1 MAQGVEFLRSA
12 NNKVWSKIFFFVYI
26 LSILEINNWLYRIK
40 KYLTQS
46 SINEFVSCYFKVV
59 DKNTMSWGSNIYWHM
74 LPTSFIHMSGLNSFS
89 KILASAQ
96 YLIQPFIIE
105 SQNYSYMPLWSSWPQ
120 KFIQVPLVT
129 INEMIYIFGKAMFF
143 SVYTWK
149 LQYTLNI
156 YVVLF
161 CVEYAIKGGW

>member
-1 MAQGVEFLRSA
+1 MTNMIVNFFNTLYPPYHRKAEQRRMAQGVEFLRSA

-59 DKNTMSWGSNIYWHM
+59 DKNTISWGSNIYWHM

-120 KFIQVPLVT
+120 KFIQVP
-129 INEMIYIFGKAMFF
+129 K
-143 SVYTWK
+143 
-149 LQYTLNI
+149 
-156 YVVLF
+156 
-161 CVEYAIKGGW
+161 